1 MGCPVLPAWDTFIL
15 ILPCLGLLGLYIFGL
30 DELVAAPRR
39 RPKSRRS
46 FCQTDARG
54 ASYISD
60 PDGNLW
66 QNGGR
71 NGQIE
76 ARFASPDSERR
87 KGQQR
92 GEPRVPMV
100 TTYIVES

>member
-1 MGCPVLPAWDTFIL
+1 MGGPVLPAWDTFIL

-30 DELVAAPRR
+30 DELVAAPRQ

-46 FCQTDARG
+46 FCETDAKG
-54 ASYISD
+54 ASYFSD

-66 QNGGR
+66 QNGRR
-71 NGQIE
+71 NRQIE
-76 ARFASPDSERR
+76 ARFASLDNERR

-100 TTYIVES
+100 NTYIIEN